1 MPLACRHSS
10 LCFNGNGKDTD
21 NSAWGIKKSRMINS
35 SSYPGF
41 SNLPLYSQWTHSRT
55 TLIQGKL
62 VYTFSHSRITRY
74 DIFFP
79 FASNRRISKW
89 SVKKI
94 VVRQISLIS
103 HFSITVTNVKTKTTT
118 TTAKMTF
125 FLSCSAGTW
134 NSELGKSLS
143 PSAHSLPALANKFD
157 SYS

>member
-1 MPLACRHSS
+1 MPLAYRHSS

-21 NSAWGIKKSRMINS
+21 NSTWGIKKSRMTNS

-74 DIFFP
+74 DIFFLFF
-79 FASNRRISKW
+79 FASNRRSRKW

-94 VVRQISLIS
+94 VFRQISLIS
-103 HFSITVTNVKTKTTT
+103 HVSIAVTNVKTKTTT
-118 TTAKMTF
+118 TAKMTF
-125 FLSCSAGTW
+125 VCLVQQVLGTR
-134 NSELGKSLS
+134 NILI
-143 PSAHSLPALANKFD
+143 PIRALVTRPCEQIW
-157 SYS
+157 